1 MKKFKL
7 SMLLILMSMLVFSAC
22 GGGGGGNDDPD
33 NPDSILEI
41 NGDTYTY
48 TLPGGT
54 IFNAILTPDIAVSKS
69 FPTGPEDNGSA
80 NVPARFIMLETEVT
94 HQLWKEVYDWATSTE
109 RGTKKYAFANAGTM
123 GDGSG
128 DTNQHPVTRVSWRD
142 SIVWC
147 NALTEYYN
155 ANNGSETDLV
165 CVYTYSGSIIRDSR
179 NSNATACDG
188 AVAGSVKGF
197 RLPRSMEWE
206 FVARYRGTNNTNVVS
221 GFSNPYYTKGDSASG
236 AASDYN
242 NASMTSAVAVYGRS
256 GTAVVKS
263 KNESSANT
271 LGFYDMSGN
280 VWEWCFDKDGASTS
294 RVARGGCFGD
304 EARYVQ
310 VGGYSAAE
318 SSYQS
323 DRRGLR
329 FCMTK

>member
-1 MKKFKL
+1 MCSL
-7 SMLLILMSMLVFSAC
+7 PAAEA
-22 GGGGGGNDDPD
+22 GGGSDDPD
-33 NPDSILEI
+33 NSDSILEI

-54 IFNAILTPDIAVSKS
+54 VFNAILTPDIAVSKT
-69 FPTGPEDNGSA
+69 FPTGPEDGGSA

-94 HQLWKEVYDWATSTE
+94 YQLWKEVYDWATSAE
-109 RGTKKYAFANAGTM
+109 RGTEKYAFANAGTM

-155 ANNGSETDLV
+155 ANRGSETALE
-165 CVYTYSGSIIRDSR
+165 CVYTYSGSVIRDSR
-179 NSNATACDG
+179 NSNATACNG
-188 AVAGSVKGF
+188 AVEGSVKGF
-197 RLPRSMEWE
+197 RLPRSLEWE
-206 FVARYRGTNNTNVVS
+206 FVARYRGTNSTNTVS
-221 GFSNPYYTKGDSASG
+221 GFSDPYYTKGNSASG
-236 AASDYN
+236 AASDYS
-242 NASMTSAVAVYGRS
+242 NASITSAFAVYNS
-256 GTAVVKS
+256 PGTAVVRS
-263 KNESSANT
+263 KNESSSNT

-280 VWEWCFDKDGASTS
+280 VWEWCFDKDSGTMS

-310 VGGYSAAE
+310 VGGFSAAE
-318 SSYQS
+318 SDYQS
-323 DRRGLR
+323 DRRGFR